1 MIWFGPAAGGV
12 GRYARELV
20 GALLAL
26 RPELRLH
33 LVVSRDVPD
42 DLRAE
47 PWARDVRWEVMPVR
61 LTGPPFH
68 LAAQLAGL
76 PALALARRVA
86 LVHGL
91 ANVVPVRIPRV
102 RTVVT
107 LHDLIWLHESGA
119 WGDARAVRAV
129 RRLSLASARGADRVL
144 AVSHAAARDFTET
157 IGLDAARIDV
167 APHGVSDAKPAL
179 ALDEA
184 TLRSLHELGDAPV
197 ILCVAQKRPYKN
209 LAALIRAFA
218 ELRDERATL
227 VLPGGADRARA
238 QLRELARRLGVA
250 ERVRFLGLGLRGR
263 ARGRSTDGVL
273 LCPAVAD
280 RGVRTA
286 GARGDGARRS
296 GRLLGPSSASRGR
309 RRRRAAVRS
318 RRPGAVTAALHTL
331 LGTPTRRRARPTRPE
346 QRAGFSWRGLR
357 GRRSRAIAARSG
369 VTRPWLSAADVIVV
383 RGHLATPWELRR
395 GARAARALPR
405 LLPAARRRITTTSA
419 T

>member
-12 GRYARELV
+12 GRYGRELV

-26 RPELRLH
+26 RPDLRLH

-68 LAAQLAGL
+68 LVAQLAGL

-91 ANVVPVRIPRV
+91 ANVVPVRIPRI
-102 RTVVT
+102 RTIVT
-107 LHDLIWLHESGA
+107 LHDLIWLHESAA

-167 APHGVSDAKPAL
+167 APHGVSDVKPVL
-179 ALDEA
+179 AQDKA
-184 TLRSLHELGDAPV
+184 TLRSRYEIGDAPV

-209 LAALIRAFA
+209 IAALIRALPSLA
-218 ELRDERATL
+218 DAVL
-227 VLPGGADRARA
+227 VAPGAPTDHEQ
-238 QLRELARRLGVA
+238 QLHELARRLGVA
-250 ERVRFLGLGLRGR
+250 ERVRFLAWVDESELEGLYGLASCFALPSRIEGFGLPVLEAMRRGVPV
-263 ARGRSTDGVL
+263 A
-273 LCPAVAD
+273 CAD
-280 RGVRTA
+280 RGALPEVA
-286 GARGDGARRS
+286 GDAA
-296 GRLLGPSSASRGR
+296 LLFDPDVQES
-309 RRRRAAVRS
+309 
-318 RRPGAVTAALHTL
+318 VTAALHTL
-331 LGTPTRRRARPTRPE
+331 LRD
-346 QRAGFSWRGLR
+346 S
-357 GRRSRAIAARSG
+357 
-369 VTRPWLSAADVIVV
+369 
-383 RGHLATPWELRR
+383 
-395 GARAARALPR
+395 ARAAGLVRRGRERVRSFTWERTAQLTLESYERALGSGGR
-405 LLPAARRRITTTSA
+405 G
-419 T
+419 